1 MKNQLSN
8 ISVQYRKF
16 SKGQY
21 IEDPDQ
27 FNEFL
32 DFFEDQDRLSRV
44 LLQGVGIVCGLKPKL
59 IYKNRLLNSIQLS
72 QGVAITTDGDLLTL
86 NTTSK
91 TSEDLYMSDLK
102 TVDLENK
109 SFTHFKGYDNFKVK
123 YPAFYEGSEQIEL
136 WELAT
141 AQEAK
146 TDFQTIN
153 NLTNLEGK
161 YLLLYLEDYEK
172 EVKPC
177 RGVDCDNHGIQQI
190 RNLKVL
196 VTTASGITHI
206 LGEEGFSLPDPVTG
220 VVKPKR
226 QDRLQPHPLF
236 IEDIMEP
243 VKQNRII
250 LERFVTKNKVEVS
263 DLKKMYI
270 KAIDKADYGKSIFEK
285 IAAIA
290 KILRIPSASYE
301 SFKVS
306 LDRVINQETG
316 FQYTYDVIKDLM
328 DTYSEIIELLPKAF
342 TKCLPDFA
350 SFPKH
355 IMLGKLI
362 SDIQLDFSRHQFYNS
377 PALDDEKATQK
388 VKTLINRFNQQVGRF
403 DPDTII
409 KNKERVKITPSQKL
423 NSLSNKAIPFYYQA
437 TEEFLKTWNFD
448 KTSNRSSGNNLTFDT
463 DWVLIGKSEQ
473 VSPLNLN
480 IDNNSFYNIE
490 GHQGMDHRIAFE
502 QIKEIRDKQQL
513 GFDIMLL
520 SLEEL
525 VGNKDLSKA
534 YFNEY
539 VEKNSGLEHKRGV
552 ERRGTFIMVYDSIRN
567 PKVIADFSL
576 PYICCTPKAIVKL
589 SLPESVICAE
599 SKPIPFTVSPMN
611 GIVKASVGSGVKLIN
626 GQYFFDPEAVE
637 EQYRG
642 QEITFTVNGKPTDC
656 SIKVVSQP
664 EIKIEVVDVF
674 YPEDESIITELHLK
688 VSGEGFENYTYSWD
702 FLNNGHVINKQ
713 PDEKG
718 NVSYEFY
725 NLDPKNIPLIKVSV
739 SGHGCTQDIIIR
751 GWYDAPVRLSLP
763 TSVICSA
770 ADPLPFDVFPENG
783 VVAASIGAEASV
795 ISSGGS
801 YSFAPNLVNPTLY
814 GQEITFTV
822 NGQSTNCKIKVIPP
836 PKVNFAYTVN
846 YPSGGST
853 ETTINIEVSG
863 PYFAEY
869 NYSWDF
875 LGQGQFTAQN
885 PVNGKI
891 SYKYTNLD
899 LKNIPVIGVK
909 VTGGGCNQSTA
920 IRDWYDV
927 PVRVSLATDI
937 ICSAADSI
945 PFIDLFPA
953 NGVVKASLGAESS
966 VVGSGNGNYSFAPNL
981 VNPSLYGQYITFTV
995 NDKATNCRIK
1005 VIPPPK
1011 VNVNYTVDYP
1021 ANGSTETTIN
1031 IEVSGPYFTEYTY
1044 AWDFLGTGQFTVQPL
1059 TNGKISYKYSNLDP
1073 KNIPVIAME
1082 VTGGGC
1088 FQSISIRDWYTALSL
1103 PKSVI
1108 CSEAGS
1114 INFNVVPKNGSI
1126 VARVGNVDVGGV
1138 VSDGTNYSFDPKL
1151 VNSMYHGQVI
1161 TFTVNGKPT
1170 NCTIKVIPMPNV
1182 AISVKSVDYPTGGS
1196 NETKVYLEVTG
1207 SNLGDYT
1214 YNADGNPLP
1223 KPDINGITIHK
1234 LYNLNPEGNPTIM
1247 VTVNNGECMQ
1257 AIRLT
1262 NWYKPPSVV
1271 INNIDFSQK
1280 EHVQCCEGI
1289 KPIVIVEPRDTK
1301 ALVND
1306 RFFILEG
1313 VANADE
1319 STILLY
1325 SWFQVSG
1332 PSVAILTFDVEKPV
1346 LKVTNL
1352 AIGNYKFRFVVFDA
1366 NSNAFDFKDVW
1377 VNVS

>member
-44 LLQGVGIVCGLKPKL
+44 LLQGVGIVCGLKPTL

-72 QGVAITTDGDLLTL
+72 QGAAITTDGDLLTL

-109 SFTHFKGYDNFKVK
+109 KFTHFKVYDNFKVK
-123 YPAFYEGSEQIEL
+123 YPSFYEGSEQIEL

-141 AQEAK
+141 AQEAR
-146 TDFQTIN
+146 TDFQSIN
-153 NLTNLEGK
+153 NLTNLEDK

-206 LGEEGFSLPDPVTG
+206 LGEEGFSLPDPITG
-220 VVKPKR
+220 VVTPKR
-226 QDRLQPHPLF
+226 KDRLQPHPLF

-250 LERFVTKNKVEVS
+250 LERFVSKNKVEVS

-270 KAIDKADYGKSIFEK
+270 KAVDKADYGKSIFEK
-285 IAAIA
+285 ISAIA
-290 KILRIPSASYE
+290 KILRIPGASYE
-301 SFKVS
+301 SFKIS

-362 SDIQLDFSRHQFYNS
+362 TDVQLDSSRHQFYNS

-388 VKTLINRFNQQVGRF
+388 VKTLINRFNQQAGNF
-403 DPDTII
+403 NPDNII
-409 KNKERVKITPSQKL
+409 KNKVRVKITPSQKL
-423 NSLSNKAIPFYYQA
+423 NPLSNKAVPFYYQA

-463 DWVLIGKSEQ
+463 EWVPVGLFEKEN
-473 VSPLNLN
+473 PLNLN
-480 IDNNSFYNIE
+480 IDNYSFYNIE

-539 VEKNSGLEHKRGV
+539 IEKNSGLEHKRGV
-552 ERRGTFIMVYDSIRN
+552 ERRGTFIMVYDSIKN
-567 PKVIADFSL
+567 PKIIADFSL

-589 SLPESVICAE
+589 SLPTAVICAE
-599 SKPIPFTVSPMN
+599 ASPIPFTVFPLN
-611 GIVKASVGSGVKLIN
+611 GVVKASVGGGVKQSGN
-626 GQYFFDPEAVE
+626 GQYIFDPKSVGE
-637 EQYRG
+637 EFHG
-642 QEITFTVNGKPTDC
+642 QEITFTVNGKPTNC
-656 SIKVVSQP
+656 SIKVISQP
-664 EIKIEVVDVF
+664 EINIAVGDVF
-674 YPEDESIITELHLK
+674 YPEGESIITEVNFK
-688 VSGEGFENYTYSWD
+688 VSGPDFADYTYNWD

-713 PDEKG
+713 PDENG

-725 NLDPKNIPLIKVSV
+725 NLDPKNIPLIKVEV
-739 SGHGCTQDIIIR
+739 SGHGCTQVIIIR

-763 TSVICSA
+763 ASVICSA

-801 YSFAPNLVNPTLY
+801 YSFVPNLVNPTLY

-927 PVRVSLATDI
+927 PVRVSLATDV
-937 ICSAADSI
+937 ICSAADAI
-945 PFIDLFPA
+945 PFIDLFPV

-981 VNPSLYGQYITFTV
+981 VSPTLHGQYITFTV

-1021 ANGSTETTIN
+1021 ANGSIETIIN
-1031 IEVSGPYFTEYTY
+1031 IDVSGPYFTDYMYE
-1044 AWDFLGTGQFTVQPL
+1044 WDFLGNGQYTQPQPI
-1059 TNGKISYKYSNLDP
+1059 NGKISYKYTNLNP
-1073 KNIPVIAME
+1073 NNIPVIGVK

-1088 FQSISIRDWYTALSL
+1088 FQSISVRDWYTSL
-1103 PKSVI
+1103 RLLQNVI
-1108 CSEAGS
+1108 CSEAKP
-1114 INFNVVPKNGSI
+1114 IDFVDVIPQNGSI
-1126 VARVGNVDVGGV
+1126 KAYVGSVSVGGV
-1138 VSDGTNYSFDPKL
+1138 VSGSFNPQLVDPAF
-1151 VNSMYHGQVI
+1151 HGQTI
-1161 TFTVNGKPT
+1161 TFTMNGKQT
-1170 NCTIKVIPMPNV
+1170 NCSIKVIKQPNI

-1207 SNLGDYT
+1207 PNFGDYT
-1214 YNADGNPLP
+1214 YSADGSPLP
-1223 KPDINGITIHK
+1223 KPDINGITIHR

-1247 VTVNNGECMQ
+1247 VTVSNGECTQTM
-1257 AIRLT
+1257 RLT
-1262 NWYKPPSVV
+1262 NWYKPASVV
-1271 INNIDFSQK
+1271 INNIDFSK
-1280 EHVQCCEGI
+1280 GEHVQCCESI

-1301 ALVND
+1301 ALVKD

-1313 VANADE
+1313 AANAGE
-1319 STILLY
+1319 LSMLLY

-1332 PSVAILTFDVEKPV
+1332 PSVAILTYDIEKPF

-1352 AIGNYKFRFVVFDA
+1352 AAGNYKFRFMVFDA
-1366 NSNAFDFKDVW
+1366 NSNAFDFKDVN
-1377 VNVS
+1377 VNLA

>member
-44 LLQGVGIVCGLKPKL
+44 LLQGVGIVCGLKPTL

-72 QGVAITTDGDLLTL
+72 QGAAITTDGDLLTL

-109 SFTHFKGYDNFKVK
+109 KFTHFKVYDNFKVK
-123 YPAFYEGSEQIEL
+123 YPSFYEGSEQIEL

-141 AQEAK
+141 AQEAR
-146 TDFQTIN
+146 TDFQSIN
-153 NLTNLEGK
+153 NLTNLEDK

-206 LGEEGFSLPDPVTG
+206 LGEEGFSLPDPITG
-220 VVKPKR
+220 VVTPKR
-226 QDRLQPHPLF
+226 KDRLQPQPLF

-250 LERFVTKNKVEVS
+250 LERFVSTNKVEVS

-270 KAIDKADYGKSIFEK
+270 KAVDKADYGKSIFEK

-290 KILRIPSASYE
+290 KILRIPGASYE

-362 SDIQLDFSRHQFYNS
+362 TDVQLDSSRHQFYNS
-377 PALDDEKATQK
+377 PALDDEKTTQK
-388 VKTLINRFNQQVGRF
+388 VKTLINRFNQQAGNF
-403 DPDTII
+403 DPDNII
-409 KNKERVKITPSQKL
+409 KNKVRVKITPSQKL
-423 NSLSNKAIPFYYQA
+423 NPLSNKAVPFYYQA

-463 DWVLIGKSEQ
+463 EWVPVGLFEKEN
-473 VSPLNLN
+473 PLNLN
-480 IDNNSFYNIE
+480 IDNYSFYNIE

-502 QIKEIRDKQQL
+502 QIKEIKDKQQL

-539 VEKNSGLEHKRGV
+539 IEKNSGLEHKRGV
-552 ERRGTFIMVYDSIRN
+552 ERRGTFIMVYDSIKN

-589 SLPESVICAE
+589 SLPTAVICAE
-599 SKPIPFTVSPMN
+599 ASPIPFTVFPLN
-611 GIVKASVGSGVKLIN
+611 GVVKASVGGGVKQSGN
-626 GQYFFDPEAVE
+626 GQYIFDPKSVGE
-637 EQYRG
+637 EFHG
-642 QEITFTVNGKPTDC
+642 QEITFTVNGKPTNC
-656 SIKVVSQP
+656 SIKVISQP
-664 EIKIEVVDVF
+664 EINIAVGDVF
-674 YPEDESIITELHLK
+674 YPEGESIITEVNFK
-688 VSGEGFENYTYSWD
+688 VSGPDFADYTYNWD

-713 PDEKG
+713 PDENG
-718 NVSYEFY
+718 NVRYEFY
-725 NLDPKNIPLIKVSV
+725 NLDPKNIPLIKVEV
-739 SGHGCTQDIIIR
+739 SGHGCTENIAIGD
-751 GWYDAPVRLSLP
+751 WYNGPVSLSLP
-763 TSVICSA
+763 STVICS
-770 ADPLPFDVFPENG
+770 
-783 VVAASIGAEASV
+783 
-795 ISSGGS
+795 
-801 YSFAPNLVNPTLY
+801 
-814 GQEITFTV
+814 
-822 NGQSTNCKIKVIPP
+822 
-836 PKVNFAYTVN
+836 
-846 YPSGGST
+846 
-853 ETTINIEVSG
+853 
-863 PYFAEY
+863 
-869 NYSWDF
+869 
-875 LGQGQFTAQN
+875 
-885 PVNGKI
+885 
-891 SYKYTNLD
+891 
-899 LKNIPVIGVK
+899 
-909 VTGGGCNQSTA
+909 
-920 IRDWYDV
+920 R
-927 PVRVSLATDI
+927 
-937 ICSAADSI
+937 ADSI
-945 PFIDLFPA
+945 PFTMFPE
-953 NGVVKASLGAESS
+953 NGIIRAYVGAEEVKYVIVS
-966 VVGSGNGNYSFAPNL
+966 SGNGYSF
-981 VNPSLYGQYITFTV
+981 NPGQVGSALYGQYITFTLD
-995 NDKATNCRIK
+995 DKATSCRIK
-1005 VIPPPK
+1005 VIPPPS

-1021 ANGSTETTIN
+1021 ANGSTETIIN
-1031 IEVSGPYFTEYTY
+1031 IDVSGPYFTDYMYE
-1044 AWDFLGTGQFTVQPL
+1044 WDFLGNGQYTQPQPI
-1059 TNGKISYKYSNLDP
+1059 NGKISYKYTNLNP
-1073 KNIPVIAME
+1073 NNIPVIGVK

-1088 FQSISIRDWYTALSL
+1088 FQSISVRDWYTSL
-1103 PKSVI
+1103 RLLQNVI
-1108 CSEAGS
+1108 CSEAKP
-1114 INFNVVPKNGSI
+1114 IDFVDVIPQNGSI
-1126 VARVGNVDVGGV
+1126 KAYVGSVSVGGV
-1138 VSDGTNYSFDPKL
+1138 VSGSFNPQLVDPAF
-1151 VNSMYHGQVI
+1151 HGQTI
-1161 TFTVNGKPT
+1161 TFTMNGKQT
-1170 NCTIKVIPMPNV
+1170 NCSIKVIKQPNI
-1182 AISVKSVDYPTGGS
+1182 AISVKSVDYPVSGS

-1207 SNLGDYT
+1207 PNFGDYT
-1214 YNADGNPLP
+1214 YSADGSPLP
-1223 KPDINGITIHK
+1223 KPDINGITIHR

-1247 VTVNNGECMQ
+1247 VTVSNGECTQTM
-1257 AIRLT
+1257 RLT
-1262 NWYKPPSVV
+1262 NWYKPASVV
-1271 INNIDFSQK
+1271 INNIDFSK
-1280 EHVQCCEGI
+1280 GEHVQCCESI

-1301 ALVND
+1301 ALVKD

-1313 VANADE
+1313 AANAGE
-1319 STILLY
+1319 LSMLLY

-1332 PSVAILTFDVEKPV
+1332 PSVAILTYDIEKPF

-1352 AIGNYKFRFVVFDA
+1352 VAGDYKFRFMVFDA
-1366 NSNAFDFKDVW
+1366 NSNAFDFKDVN
-1377 VNVS
+1377 VNLA